1 VTQGKQAQMPQA
13 GDTCRLA
20 VGVFYEPP
28 ALENAIAE
36 LCSGG
41 FTARDIC
48 IAAKRQ
54 VLDRSLP
61 NKNRLA
67 ERAFSL
73 SKLGVQTDSEEY
85 VATSRGLLTTLLD
98 QSKSPNAAASAQ
110 ASFWP
115 DLCRRMANHMS
126 KDGVVLLVSARD
138 AALQNISSRILLRH
152 STQSVQTYEF
162 TPPR

>member
-1 VTQGKQAQMPQA
+1 MPQPS
-13 GDTCRLA
+13 DTCRLA
-20 VGVFYEPP
+20 VGVFYEPHG
-28 ALENAIAE
+28 LENAITE
-36 LCSGG
+36 LRCGG

-61 NKNRLA
+61 NKNPLTS
-67 ERAFSL
+67 ERTFSL
-73 SKLGVQTDSEEY
+73 RKLGVQGGNEDF

-98 QSKSPNAAASAQ
+98 QSKSPKAAASAPDP

-115 DLCRRMANHMS
+115 ELCRRMASHMS
-126 KDGVVLLVSARD
+126 KDAVVLLVSARD
-138 AALQNISSRILLRH
+138 AALQNLSSRILLRH